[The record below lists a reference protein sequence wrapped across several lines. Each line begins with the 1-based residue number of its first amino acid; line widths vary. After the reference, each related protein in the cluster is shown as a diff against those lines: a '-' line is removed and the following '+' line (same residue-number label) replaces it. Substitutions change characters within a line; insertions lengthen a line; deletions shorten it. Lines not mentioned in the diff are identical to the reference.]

1 MQVHFSGMD
10 PKFLSNSQKSIF
22 DSKGL
27 SASLFL
33 VGFSALSLWW
43 IDLFYHPTSHPL
55 FFFFFFPGLGLGG
68 VGLQD
73 PGGRT
78 VPSFP
83 IGLLVQG
90 RESVLTRGTGS
101 A

>member
-43 IDLFYHPTSHPL
+43 IDLFY
-55 FFFFFFPGLGLGG
+55 FFFFFFLAWAWEEWGC
-68 VGLQD
+68 
-73 PGGRT
+73 RT
-78 VPSFP
+78 QVVELSPVSP
-83 IGLLVQG
+83 
-90 RESVLTRGTGS
+90 
-101 A
+101 

>member
-43 IDLFYHPTSHPL
+43 IDLFY

-90 RESVLTRGTGS
+90 HESVLTRGTGS

>member
-1 MQVHFSGMD
+1 MD
-10 PKFLSNSQKSIF
+10 PKFLSNSQKIIF

-43 IDLFYHPTSHPL
+43 TSLVSPC
-55 FFFFFFPGLGLGG
+55 FFFFFFFSGLGLGG

-78 VPSFP
+78 VLRCPHRP
-83 IGLLVQG
+83 AGLGL
-90 RESVLTRGTGS
+90 
-101 A
+101 

>member
-27 SASLFL
+27 STPSFL
-33 VGFSALSLWW
+33 VGFCVLSLWW
-43 IDLFYHPTSHPL
+43 TSLVSP
-55 FFFFFFPGLGLGG
+55 FFFFFPGLGLGG
-68 VGLQD
+68 VRLQD

-78 VPSFP
+78 VLRYPHRSA
-83 IGLLVQG
+83 
-90 RESVLTRGTGS
+90 GS
-101 A
+101 GP